1 MKGRSVGGSERWK
14 TLVKRILKKTH
25 QTDKTEIV
33 APLAAFQTSYNK
45 GSQPAN
51 LEGNSAHI
59 IGGWFQ
65 HNPKGNAFKDPYV
78 CLAPNQVLL
87 NNTVF
92 SYTTNLLTIHF
103 IWELICLIAILLMF
117 ILVYC
122 NENSIFQTMN
132 KCIPVVLQWLNQ
144 STGSTSRR
152 EFIQYVHFSV
162 LLMPNIVR
170 GFHYEDGTCFC
181 HQQSWSKSLREP
193 CGEHEAS
200 RTMGNSRLGS
210 LLGPKMT
217 SKYWKTKYSELVEW
231 SITQGSHFSW
241 HYRNYEGHHLTAVST
256 KC

>member
-1 MKGRSVGGSERWK
+1 MREEKLQWSK
-14 TLVKRILKKTH
+14 FKKNP
-25 QTDKTEIV
+25 QTNKTEIV
-33 APLAAFQTSYNK
+33 APLVAFRTSYNK

-51 LEGNSAHI
+51 LEGNSAHV

-65 HNPKGNAFKDPYV
+65 HSPKGNAFKDPYV
-78 CLAPNQVLL
+78 CLAPNQVPL

-152 EFIQYVHFSV
+152 EFIQYIHFSV

-170 GFHYEDGTCFC
+170 GFLYEDGTCFY
-181 HQQSWSKSLREP
+181 HQESPSKSL
-193 CGEHEAS
+193 H
-200 RTMGNSRLGS
+200 
-210 LLGPKMT
+210 GP
-217 SKYWKTKYSELVEW
+217 
-231 SITQGSHFSW
+231 
-241 HYRNYEGHHLTAVST
+241 
-256 KC
+256 